1 MEDCKHGTGLRAGV
15 HMQAGKHEADTM
27 RYERQ
32 LSSASAENSAL
43 QSQLQAADM
52 HIHRMDTQLQASK
65 LNMRYLKVRQQLS
78 HAAPTLSYVQA
89 YQVSC
94 GSVEQPGVD
103 LSSDTMQGISDRLG
117 DKQVN
122 VQT

>member
-1 MEDCKHGTGLRAGV
+1 MYV
-15 HMQAGKHEADTM
+15 QAGSHEADTM
-27 RYERQ
+27 KYEQQ

-52 HIHRMDTQLQASK
+52 HIHKTETQLQASK

-78 HAAPTLSYVQA
+78 HTPPMLSYVQA

-94 GSVEQPGVD
+94 GSAEQPRVD
-103 LSSDTMQGISDRLG
+103 LSSDTMQGISQRLA
-117 DKQVN
+117 DN
-122 VQT
+122 N